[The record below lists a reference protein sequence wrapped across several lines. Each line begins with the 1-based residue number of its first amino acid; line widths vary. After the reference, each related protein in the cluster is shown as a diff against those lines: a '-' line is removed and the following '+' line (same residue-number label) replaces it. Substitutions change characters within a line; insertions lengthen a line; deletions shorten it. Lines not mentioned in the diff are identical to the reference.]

1 MSSQFLLSTDFW
13 LLAKENWEQ
22 ATLVEESFSWL
33 ARPPSENSWLARPPS
48 ENDLGGGLPSENE
61 SPGSVLASRN
71 EVTMA
76 STLVS
81 PVIKRSLLNSD
92 SASLVV
98 PFL

>member
-13 LLAKENWEQ
+13 LLAEENWEQ

-33 ARPPSENSWLARPPS
+33 ANARPPS

-61 SPGSVLASRN
+61 SPGTLLASRN

>member
-1 MSSQFLLSTDFW
+1 MPLLSIDCVDFW
-13 LLAKENWEQ
+13 LLAKENWEL
-22 ATLVEESFSWL
+22 ATLVEESL
-33 ARPPSENSWLARPPS
+33 SWLARPPS